1 MENLPST
8 KFSRITPE
16 QAQAYIPVEE
26 DVMGSEA
33 RFYTITPHRDID
45 KQNDGWEEVT
55 YYTGRRKVMK
65 IIPSVDKQHVYV
77 LSNPSMPGLLK
88 IGYTKGDPSKRVSQ
102 LDRSTSVPT
111 GFVLEW
117 AFPCY
122 NGIEL
127 EGEVH
132 EYLSGYRVN
141 NQREFFK
148 IPLEEVKSIIE
159 KLGQK
164 YNG

>member
-1 MENLPST
+1 MKLQAST

-16 QAQAYIPVEE
+16 AAQAYIPVEE

-33 RFYTITPHRDID
+33 RFYTITPHSDPVKR
-45 KQNDGWEEVT
+45 QDGWEQVT
-55 YYTGRRKVMK
+55 YYTNRRKVMK
-65 IIPSVDKQHVYV
+65 ITPSVDKQHVYI

-88 IGYTKGDPSKRVSQ
+88 IGYTKGDPSKRISQ

-111 GFVLEW
+111 GFTLEW

-122 NGIEL
+122 NAIEL

-141 NQREFFK
+141 NHREFFK
-148 IPLEEVKSIIE
+148 VTLEEAKSTIE

>member
-1 MENLPST
+1 MKNRAGT
-8 KFSRITPE
+8 KFSRITPDI
-16 QAQAYIPVEE
+16 AQQYIPIEE
-26 DVMGSEA
+26 DVLNSDI
-33 RFYTITPHRDID
+33 RYFTITPHSNIKKR
-45 KQNDGWEEVT
+45 KEGWEEVT
-55 YYTGRRKVMK
+55 YYTGRRRTMK
-65 IIPSVDKQHVYV
+65 ITPSVDKQHVYI
-77 LSNPSMPGLLK
+77 LSNASMPGLLK
-88 IGYTKGDPSKRVSQ
+88 IGYTKGDPNKRVEQ

-111 GFVLEW
+111 GFTLEW
-117 AFPCY
+117 AYPCY
-122 NGIEL
+122 NAIEL

-148 IPLEEVKSIIE
+148 ITLTEAKSIIE

>member
-1 MENLPST
+1 MKTQGNT
-8 KFSRITPE
+8 KFSRLTPE
-16 QAQAYIPVEE
+16 EAQAYIPVAE
-26 DVMGSEA
+26 DVMGSDVHY
-33 RFYTITPHRDID
+33 YTITPHSDID
-45 KQNDGWEEVT
+45 KRLDGWEEVT
-55 YYTGRRKVMK
+55 YYTGRRKIMK
-65 IIPSVDKQHVYV
+65 ITPSVDRQHVYV
-77 LSNPSMPGLLK
+77 LSNTSMPGLLK

-111 GFVLEW
+111 GFKLEW

-122 NGIEL
+122 NAIEL
-127 EGEVH
+127 EAEVH

-141 NQREFFK
+141 NNREFFK
-148 IPLEEVKSIIE
+148 ITLDEAKSTIE

>member
-1 MENLPST
+1 MKTQGRT

-16 QAQAYIPVEE
+16 AAQAYIPVEE
-26 DVMGSEA
+26 DVMGSDI
-33 RFYTITPHRDID
+33 RFYTITPHID
-45 KQNDGWEEVT
+45 EDKRQEGWEQVT
-55 YYTGRRKVMK
+55 YYTGRRKTMK
-65 IIPSVDKQHVYV
+65 ITPSIDRQHVYV
-77 LSNPSMPGLLK
+77 LSNDSMPGLLK
-88 IGYTKGDPSKRVSQ
+88 IGYTKGDPNKRVEQ

-111 GFVLEW
+111 GFTLEW
-117 AFPCY
+117 AYPCY
-122 NGIEL
+122 NAVEL

-148 IPLEEVKSIIE
+148 ITLDEAKSTIE